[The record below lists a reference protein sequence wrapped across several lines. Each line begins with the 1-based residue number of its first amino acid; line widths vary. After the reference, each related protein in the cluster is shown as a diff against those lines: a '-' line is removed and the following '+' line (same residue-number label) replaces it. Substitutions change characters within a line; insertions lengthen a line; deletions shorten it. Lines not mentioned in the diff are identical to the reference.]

1 MSASFFYLPERLLI
15 RVTGSDRLR
24 YLNGQVTNDL
34 RKLVPGEA
42 MQACLLTPKGK
53 LSAVVWVTLHE
64 QATFLE
70 APIELFEDLP
80 ARLERYLIADDVN
93 LEIIPSESE
102 IHVFGALLEESSF
115 QKVPGVLI
123 SRLHLPGKDIKISEL
138 PVGFFEEHQPLSQE
152 DVEAWRIE
160 QAVPQWGKELTPD
173 RLPPEAY
180 LERRAIDYNKG
191 CYVGQEVISRLRSV
205 GHVNRL
211 LVSLITKN
219 SGEELVPGM
228 KLFDLGTTEKS
239 IGFITSVAT
248 ESMSGKCIALGYVSR
263 DNALLGKQL
272 FAVDENS
279 KRTCE
284 VVVRK

>member
-1 MSASFFYLPERLLI
+1 M
-15 RVTGSDRLR
+15 
-24 YLNGQVTNDL
+24 
-34 RKLVPGEA
+34 
-42 MQACLLTPKGK
+42 
-53 LSAVVWVTLHE
+53 
-64 QATFLE
+64 
-70 APIELFEDLP
+70 
-80 ARLERYLIADDVN
+80 
-93 LEIIPSESE
+93 
-102 IHVFGALLEESSF
+102 
-115 QKVPGVLI
+115 
-123 SRLHLPGKDIKISEL
+123 
-138 PVGFFEEHQPLSQE
+138 
-152 DVEAWRIE
+152 
-160 QAVPQWGKELTPD
+160 
-173 RLPPEAY
+173 
-180 LERRAIDYNKG
+180 ERRAIDYNKG